1 MEQKAKEKTQAAR
14 QLPKLK
20 SLLKKYR
27 QLKTMQSSLLHLSE
41 LASTVTDMQ
50 SFYPALEPV
59 IKSLLIT
66 DSFHIVLKNQ
76 SNHLSLAYC
85 HAPF

>member
-27 QLKTMQSSLLHLSE
+27 QLKTMQ
-41 LASTVTDMQ
+41 
-50 SFYPALEPV
+50 
-59 IKSLLIT
+59 
-66 DSFHIVLKNQ
+66 
-76 SNHLSLAYC
+76 
-85 HAPF
+85 